1 MELTNRRA
9 FRLRACQTCGGDAY
23 VDLTDGAEW
32 RCLQCGR
39 LVPDEPADLAALHSA
54 HVPRAA

>member
-1 MELTNRRA
+1 VDAANRRA
-9 FRLRACQTCGGDAY
+9 FRLRACARCGGDAY

-39 LVPDEPADLAALHSA
+39 PVPEEAGGAEANHHAEMPKAA
-54 HVPRAA
+54 